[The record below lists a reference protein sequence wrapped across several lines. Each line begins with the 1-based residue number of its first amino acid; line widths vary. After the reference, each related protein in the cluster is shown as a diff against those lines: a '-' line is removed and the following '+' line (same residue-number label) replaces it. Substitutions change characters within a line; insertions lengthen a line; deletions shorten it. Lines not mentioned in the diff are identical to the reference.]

1 MEAWL
6 QTAVLLTV
14 ATASVVY
21 VLLLV
26 YRRATARSTLAAARG
41 PHSDST
47 SKTGH
52 PTKSSAARLFRGDS
66 AADSA
71 LHSLAQPKSC
81 YARVTE
87 AEEASTRG
95 CSPVQLEGPVG
106 TPVQV

>member
-26 YRRATARSTLAAARG
+26 YRRARG